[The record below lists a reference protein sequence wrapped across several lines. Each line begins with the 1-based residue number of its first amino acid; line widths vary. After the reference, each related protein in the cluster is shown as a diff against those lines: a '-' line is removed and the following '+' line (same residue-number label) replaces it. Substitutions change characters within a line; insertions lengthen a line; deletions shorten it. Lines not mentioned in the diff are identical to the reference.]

1 MSVYQRGSQLQKTT
15 ATSDTGVCQ
24 FTSEELSRLCLRHNA
39 HVAYRG
45 KVYNV
50 SSFVAQHPGGMDQIL
65 MGAGRDITQVFDSYH
80 QHDTAAKNLDK
91 YYVGELVDN
100 KLPVFPKEGKFYST
114 IKKRVA
120 DYMEAHKLDPKINY
134 WTFLRHT
141 ILFVSVFSS
150 WYAAVS
156 MEYGVLMHLLFTMLW
171 GVLSALVGLT
181 CYHDASHF
189 TITHKPW
196 VWKVVMTIS
205 ESVNGT
211 SSYCWWYQHVF
222 GHHLY
227 TNINKADPD
236 IYTRPDKPPSIW
248 RIKSAQK
255 LIGHYAYQH
264 MYMPFVYTMLGVK
277 MRLQDFHTICV
288 LRKSFIRM
296 NPLSVSQ
303 WTTFGVGKAVHV
315 AMRFIIPCF
324 YMTFGKLVVM
334 NILYDMVYGYWLA
347 QLTQVNH
354 VTEEVEWPEPDTN
367 NVIHQEWAEMQ
378 VRTTRDYCTDSWV
391 WYFLSGG
398 LNHQTAHH
406 LFPGILQSNYWWITP
421 IVKETCAEFGI
432 QYNGSSSFKDA
443 LSRHFS
449 YLRKMGKEGPEME

>member
-1 MSVYQRGSQLQKTT
+1 MNRYCSIYGTLYIPSLKTLRGFIKPVYKRVACYLTNQQLLQYHIMSVYQRGSQLQKTT
-15 ATSDTGVCQ
+15 APSDTGVRQ
-24 FTSEELSRLCLRHNA
+24 FTSEELSRHCLRHNA

-45 KVYNV
+45 KVRIYDV

-65 MGAGRDITQVFDSYH
+65 MGVGRDITQVFDSYH
-80 QHDTAAKNLDK
+80 QHDTAAKVLDK

-100 KLPVFPKEGKFYST
+100 KLPVFPKEGKFYS
-114 IKKRVA
+114 IVKKRVE
-120 DYMEAHKLDPKINY
+120 DYMKAHKLDPKINY

-150 WYAAVS
+150 WFYQDEPSQCLPVD
-156 MEYGVLMHLLFTMLW
+156 HLLCW
-171 GVLSALVGLT
+171 QGCT
-181 CYHDASHF
+181 CCYEIHHSLLLHD
-189 TITHKPW
+189 IRK
-196 VWKVVMTIS
+196 
-205 ESVNGT
+205 
-211 SSYCWWYQHVF
+211 
-222 GHHLY
+222 
-227 TNINKADPD
+227 
-236 IYTRPDKPPSIW
+236 
-248 RIKSAQK
+248 
-255 LIGHYAYQH
+255 IGCYEH
-264 MYMPFVYTMLGVK
+264 
-277 MRLQDFHTICV
+277 
-288 LRKSFIRM
+288 S
-296 NPLSVSQ
+296 
-303 WTTFGVGKAVHV
+303 
-315 AMRFIIPCF
+315 
-324 YMTFGKLVVM
+324 
-334 NILYDMVYGYWLA
+334 LYDVVYGYWLA

-378 VRTTRDYCTDSWV
+378 VRTARDYCTDSWL

-406 LFPGILQSNYWWITP
+406 LFPGVLQSNYWWITP